1 MTNEHCFKQRPTCSV
16 FLCDLCNLY
25 NHILTERLRSFK
37 CYSFSYIR
45 ENKAL
50 ISLQF
55 SQSFGKYPDRNSIW
69 VSEKVFL
76 HHIMNP
82 MCTVY
87 RKRNWILTCKHYHL
101 SAMHG
106 YFGVLTVNTTRFT
119 DDEDDV
125 EVLNFWVKGDCM
137 RDQFLI
143 KKNEHII
150 IVLLIV

>member
-55 SQSFGKYPDRNSIW
+55 GQSFGKYPDRNSIW
-69 VSEKVFL
+69 VSEKAFL

-87 RKRNWILTCKHYHL
+87 RKMNWILTCKHYNTASQIGCCSHRQHSSHSELQKGFPSILINPLSILAAFFSRLSHL
-101 SAMHG
+101 HQKSATH
-106 YFGVLTVNTTRFT
+106 
-119 DDEDDV
+119 
-125 EVLNFWVKGDCM
+125 
-137 RDQFLI
+137 
-143 KKNEHII
+143 
-150 IVLLIV
+150 